1 MIIQDLIKGIH
12 GTHKT
17 EDNDITLQ
25 CNNGKVQT
33 TKLFL
38 ASWSKFWKEILL
50 GLEYSED
57 VVIVVD
63 VDVSVLNKLG
73 KFLSTGRINISGT
86 QEYIE
91 VIEGLEMLL
100 PDLDLKDQQKLVMED
115 TNFEDEE
122 SVMDTDCDEYK
133 YDVTENF
140 ICNLCLTY
148 FSSKQKRDNHI
159 ENIHSKKN
167 RYNCKVC
174 AKIIFSK
181 DGLVSHMKTHTH
193 SSQHQCPDCKK
204 IYRNESDLLK
214 HFKSKGHSNES
225 MRLRKFECSEC
236 DFTTNRVDSLY
247 RHERNKHGLYN
258 KKLDAISKTIERKGE
273 VKCLKCDKK
282 FTDTKLAEDH
292 FTQESCEP
300 IMCKDCGKEFNK
312 TADLKLHI
320 RDVHTENN
328 FSCPSCDKVFKQ
340 KRNLNRHQK
349 KCNPKETGSNDEIRK
364 EVAHGKTSKT
374 KKVNRNERK
383 KLSKTDIKKL
393 TENITEPDKE
403 KKLDAIT
410 VCTKSKTFKQKL
422 KKNKKMT
429 ELTKLE
435 QSIENHLNSIEMKED
450 DYDDAEDDDYDDAED
465 NDYDDAEDND

>member
-12 GTHKT
+12 GTHNT

-38 ASWSKFWKEILL
+38 ASWSEFWKEILL
-50 GLEYSED
+50 GFDYSED

-73 KFLSTGRINISGT
+73 KFLSTGKVNISGT
-86 QEYIE
+86 QEYIK

-100 PDLDLKDQQKLVMED
+100 PDLDLKNQQKLVMED

-122 SVMDTDCDEYK
+122 SVMDTDCDKYK
-133 YDVTENF
+133 YDVKENF

-159 ENIHSKKN
+159 ENIHSKKK
-167 RYNCKVC
+167 RFSCKVC
-174 AKIIFSK
+174 AKTIFSK

-204 IYRNESDLLK
+204 MYRNESDLLK
-214 HFKSKGHSNES
+214 HFKSKGHSKES
-225 MRLRKFECSEC
+225 MRMRKFECSEC
-236 DFTTNRVDSLY
+236 DFATNRVDSLY
-247 RHERNKHGLYN
+247 RHERSKHGLYN
-258 KKLDAISKTIERKGE
+258 KKLDAISKTLEKKGE
-273 VKCLKCDKK
+273 VKCLKCNKK
-282 FTDTKLAEDH
+282 FTDSKLAEDH
-292 FTQESCEP
+292 LLQESCEP
-300 IMCKDCGKEFNK
+300 ITCKNCGKEFNK
-312 TADLKLHI
+312 RADLKLHI

-349 KCNPKETGSNDEIRK
+349 KCKQKETGSNDEIRK
-364 EVAHGKTSKT
+364 EASHGKTSIT

-383 KLSKTDIKKL
+383 KLSKTDIKTL
-393 TENITEPDKE
+393 TEDKTEPDIN
-403 KKLDAIT
+403 KKMDANT
-410 VCTKSKTFKQKL
+410 VSTKSKTFKQKL
-422 KKNKKMT
+422 KNYKKKK

-435 QSIENHLNSIEMKED
+435 QSIEHHLNSIEMKED
-450 DYDDAEDDDYDDAED
+450 DYEDDEEDDEGDAEDDDEGDFL
-465 NDYDDAEDND
+465 